1 MILKYCI
8 NTTGK
13 ISDCSSWSE
22 AKNSQDTSLKINL
35 NDLDKNISGKNKVDI
50 YFFAKNGF

>member
-13 ISDCSSWSE
+13 ISDCSNWSE
-22 AKNSQDTSLKINL
+22 ANNSQDTSLKINL